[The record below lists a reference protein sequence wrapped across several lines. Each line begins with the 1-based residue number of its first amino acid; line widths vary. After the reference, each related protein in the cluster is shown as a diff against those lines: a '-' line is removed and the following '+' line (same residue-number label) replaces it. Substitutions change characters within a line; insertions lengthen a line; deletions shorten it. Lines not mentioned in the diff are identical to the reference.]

1 MLLPTKGVS
10 PERALITVG
19 SELLEELRDP
29 ISVSTL
35 WERYSARHRKSEKP
49 GRITF
54 DWFSLALAALY
65 AMGLIDA
72 IEDGRLRRAH
82 VSP

>member
-10 PERALITVG
+10 PDRALITIG

-29 ISVSTL
+29 LSVSAL
-35 WERYSARHRKSEKP
+35 WRRYDSRQREAKTS

-54 DWFSLALAALY
+54 DWFSLALATLY
-65 AMGLIDA
+65 AMGLIDMFD
-72 IEDGRLRRAH
+72 DGRVRRTH
-82 VSP
+82 VSH